1 MKHLRPY
8 VLGVHPSARGFGWAL
23 FEGPLVPFDWGT
35 VDIRSDK
42 NARAL
47 ARFEQLLERHEP
59 STIAMEAF
67 DFEHARRSARIRK
80 LCHGMIGRAEARG
93 IKVRLYTREKIA
105 KTFEAENAETRED
118 IAAAVAGRIAV
129 LEPRL
134 PKPRKIWVGEH
145 PNIAL
150 FSAAAC
156 ALTYLATE
164 RP

>member
-8 VLGVHPSARGFGWAL
+8 VLGVHPSSRGFGWAL

-35 VDIRSDK
+35 ADIRSDK

-47 ARFEQLLERHEP
+47 ARFEELLDRYQP
-59 STIAMEAF
+59 SALALEAF
-67 DFEHARRSARIRK
+67 EPEHAQRSGRIRK
-80 LCHGMIGRAEARG
+80 LCRGMITRAEARG
-93 IKVRLYTREKIA
+93 IKVRLYARSEISKTFSDENAKTRE
-105 KTFEAENAETRED
+105 E

-129 LEPRL
+129 LKPRL
-134 PKPRKIWVGEH
+134 PKPRKIWIGEH